1 MVQTEAYII
10 GGLSKGIFWENGIPY
25 IISGG
30 VEPTKHALTGYEWS
44 QIRFLKS
51 EYYSEEYSSLYQLGE
66 TINNISLKTEG
77 LEMAIELMDSNLSD
91 EYRSELAKLLGS
103 QVEKNTE
110 LFVYIKNRLLST
122 PVPNELF
129 PENAYSFIQSFS
141 SKMADLYQG
150 LREKTKSFGAF
161 YTLLKFELNL
171 NYQVQEYVDQFLTDE
186 GLYTKFSEALY
197 EKSRKNYHSA
207 GIETLKALKNMG
219 VSYNPNIFLE
229 IEKQLSQNYR
239 INLSDTT
246 PQVNLTN
253 YEFASEQ
260 ENDEIKLLIE
270 EYFLK
275 MQAEHDKKK
284 VKRGFGKKVEK
295 YQEDILD
302 VVEKLKGWVKTH
314 ANKGDEA
321 FLNEFKDVVKKQ
333 LKSSKPEQLCKTCC
347 DLATFFIGNLRFALA
362 QKLLEYAKLLNSED
376 PVIYSQIAE
385 LYRKQGKFKNALEAY
400 NYAIQKSNDVVD
412 YSGKAETFRDMGK
425 SEEALAQYDLTIEK
439 FDDVVAYSGK
449 AEVLRDMGKSEEA
462 LAQYDLT
469 IEKFD
474 NVVAYSGKAEVLR
487 DMGKSEAALAQYD
500 LTIEKFDD
508 VVAYSGKAEVLRD
521 MGKSEEALAQYD
533 LTIEKFDNV
542 VAYSG
547 KAEVLRDMGKPEEA
561 LKQYDLTIEKFDNVF
576 AYNGKAETLRDM
588 GKSEEALGQYDL
600 TIKKFDDVVAYSGK
614 AETLRDMGKSE
625 AALKLYNLIIEK
637 FDHVVAYCGKAEVL
651 RDMGKPE
658 EALKQY
664 DLTIEKFDNAAAYN
678 GKSEALKDMGRIED
692 SFNLYKKISFKYKYN
707 NFTTLGLYRTMLE
720 VGKLDELRN
729 YVVKPIYIT
738 SFDYSCL
745 NMYALLLIK
754 EGDWEQA
761 NEVIKKGLES
771 PFKKNILYFK
781 GLASYLKILK
791 REYNQALAYFDNK
804 KPKTPPEILLI
815 VHAYSENDKN
825 LEAKE
830 ILRKIDHIKRP
841 VISSTVNYLSE
852 RYLLN
857 GFKKSGKLKEELDK
871 LILEGELKAM
881 LQY

>member
-487 DMGKSEAALAQYD
+487 DMGK
-500 LTIEKFDD
+500 
-508 VVAYSGKAEVLRD
+508 
-521 MGKSEEALAQYD
+521 
-533 LTIEKFDNV
+533 
-542 VAYSG
+542 
-547 KAEVLRDMGKPEEA
+547 PEEA